1 MDRANETLVESEQPK
16 LVSAECAADTVVAEA
31 ADALLDAEQPNISE
45 KDQRTSLKSEDAAAY
60 FQLLGLATSEGAVSI
75 KHQESLFWLAKR
87 FFFSSAIVM
96 LMSAYALTCLVVWIQ
111 FFFFLTRVARAHAN
125 LPDSVVILAKSIASW
140 ILFDPTVS
148 KYAYISITAA
158 LTLIGWTCLHTL
170 RNPILGWMRKPW
182 AALQLGAGLVM
193 LPIPNLAYTLL
204 APAPEAAF
212 AGRRLAGRLLDI
224 AITKIAGPVCPA
236 LRKYDRDIA
245 PFPVLYPVL
254 VLLLIPIGLHG
265 GSLAPWLMALIATA
279 LTVKASARLAW
290 NRVVSD
296 CVEERRAT
304 LSVELPVRVKHGQ
317 LQEIFIQF
325 PSGKR
330 KKYTVFYE
338 AQNTPLEIE
347 QLPDTEDWVVPVLF
361 EESSARPVAIKL
373 RNEIFPILS
382 SGFTGI

>member
-1 MDRANETLVESEQPK
+1 LDRANETLVESEQPK

-45 KDQRTSLKSEDAAAY
+45 KGQRTSLKSEDAAAY

-96 LMSAYALTCLVVWIQ
+96 LMSAYSLVCLVAWIQ
-111 FFFFLTRVARAHAN
+111 FFLFLTRATRAEGDLWN
-125 LPDSVVILAKSIASW
+125 TVEILAKAVAAW
-140 ILFDPTVS
+140 ILYDPTVS

-182 AALQLGAGLVM
+182 AALQLLAGLVM
-193 LPIPNLAYTLL
+193 LPIPNLAYMLL

-224 AITKIAGPVCPA
+224 AISKTAGPVCPA

-245 PFPVLYPVL
+245 PFPVMYPIVVL
-254 VLLLIPIGLHG
+254 AFIPIGLHSG
-265 GSLAPWLMALIATA
+265 NLMPWLFALVATA
-279 LTVKASARLAW
+279 LAVKAAARLAW
-290 NRVVSD
+290 NRIVSD
-296 CVEERRAT
+296 CVENRRAT
-304 LSVELPVRVKHGQ
+304 LWVELPVRVKHGK

-330 KKYTVFYE
+330 RRYTVFYE